1 MERMMVD
8 NQHKQISG
16 YRDLAADE
24 IAIINKMKACEKE
37 VMALI
42 QETYNTPGVNKRS
55 AAIARTEIQTG
66 FMWLIRAIARPNG
79 E

>member
-1 MERMMVD
+1 MVD

-16 YRDLAADE
+16 YRDLSTEE
-24 IAIINKMKACEKE
+24 ISIMNKIKACEKD
-37 VMALI
+37 VLALI
-42 QETYNTPGVNKRS
+42 QETHNTPGANTRS

>member
-1 MERMMVD
+1 M
-8 NQHKQISG
+8 
-16 YRDLAADE
+16 
-24 IAIINKMKACEKE
+24 NKMKACEKE
-37 VMALI
+37 VLALV
-42 QETYNTPGVNKRS
+42 QEVHNTPGANARS